1 MEIKE
6 NMEISKEKFNL
17 QLIMATPVRD
27 VIQIESPE
35 KINKEILIDFKNHSR
50 PVKLITMDKKQW
62 VTKVVHFDNE
72 FLFVRVP
79 SELKSNI
86 GTLILVEFQTVE
98 GDYII
103 QTLVSQVKSP
113 ILCLQFQHPRKDAR
127 YLLPSGTPL
136 SYASVNQDFPWVTDS
151 NAFVVRN
158 SGIGQGREKNIVV
171 KETISIVTSHNDNDD
186 ADGNIDISGINM
198 RTGNLDNLSIGG
210 CSFIADSEDVSSG
223 SLIYLTIELK
233 DINDGSES
241 VQLSLFAIIC
251 HSISGTGIKHK
262 YGVRFLRRIIH
273 EPLNRYFKKWLII
286 SEIKQ

>member
-1 MEIKE
+1 MEI
-6 NMEISKEKFNL
+6 MELNKDRFNL
-17 QLIMATPVRD
+17 QLVLATPSRD

-62 VTKVVHFDNE
+62 VTKVIHFDNE

-113 ILCLQFQHPRKDAR
+113 ILCLQFQHPRKDTR

-136 SYASVNQDFPWVTDS
+136 CYAKVNQDFPWLRDGNT
-151 NAFVVRN
+151 FVVRTA
-158 SGIGQGREKNIVV
+158 GDGHVRGKNINI
-171 KETISIVTSHNDNDD
+171 KETIAISLNDNTDS
-186 ADGNIDISGINM
+186 DGDIDISTIDM
-198 RTGNLDNLSIGG
+198 RKGKLDNISIGG
-210 CSFIADSEDVSSG
+210 CAFNADGEEITSG
-223 SLIYLTIELK
+223 SLIYLTIELS
-233 DINDGSES
+233 DITDGSECA
-241 VQLSLFAIIC
+241 QLSLFAIIC
-251 HSISGTGIKHK
+251 HSSGTENQHI
-262 YGVRFLRRIIH
+262 YGARFLRRIMH
-273 EPLNRYFKKWLII
+273 EPLDRFFKKWLVI